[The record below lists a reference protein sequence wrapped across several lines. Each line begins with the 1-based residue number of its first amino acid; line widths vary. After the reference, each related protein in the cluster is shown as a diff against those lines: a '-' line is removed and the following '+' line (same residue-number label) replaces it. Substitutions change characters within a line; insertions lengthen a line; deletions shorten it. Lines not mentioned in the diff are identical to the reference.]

1 MWIILELEWT
11 QNIKKFNIFNV
22 FIKFNDLILRSQFK
36 DHCIIEDILKTN
48 RGREGQG
55 TDYLFFVSIINIM
68 YAVISVMRVILP
80 LVKLKLNCSTFDM
93 LKIVRISD
101 T

>member
-1 MWIILELEWT
+1 MELELT

-36 DHCIIEDILKTN
+36 DHCIIEDIPKMN
-48 RGREGQG
+48 RGRKGQG
-55 TDYLFFVSIINIM
+55 TNDLFFVSIISIM
-68 YAVISVMRVILP
+68 SAVISVMRVILP

-93 LKIVRISD
+93 LKILRISD
-101 T
+101 I